1 MEDFDKQKGWSF
13 YTQAVAELVE
23 SPWRLNDDGSLDYL
37 AGQTPIAESVL
48 TAKAAELQAAEPMR
62 LLREKRDRL
71 LSESDWTGA
80 SDTAL
85 TTEQQ
90 SGWRLYRQKL
100 RDLPSTASPTLDEN
114 GQLQGVTWPTKP

>member
-1 MEDFDKQKGWSF
+1 MDRFD
-13 YTQAVAELVE
+13 AVFALVGGAVT
-23 SPWRLNDDGSLDYL
+23 SKADGSISLGSD
-37 AGQTPIAESVL
+37 QNPPTESEIS
-48 TAKAAELQAAEPMR
+48 AKITELQAAEPMR
-62 LLREKRDRL
+62 LLREKRNRL
-71 LSESDWTGA
+71 LSESDWTGVA
-80 SDTAL
+80 DSAL

>member
-1 MEDFDKQKGWSF
+1 MLTLDNI
-13 YTQAVAELVE
+13 
-23 SPWRLNDDGSLDYL
+23 RLKRN
-37 AGQTPIAESVL
+37 
-48 TAKAAELQAAEPMR
+48 R
-62 LLREKRDRL
+62 LLT
-71 LSESDWTGA
+71 ESDWTGA

-90 SGWRLYRQKL
+90 SAWRLYRQHL